1 MENQSSMTG
10 WQELCSSY
18 KSFQLSAAI
27 AIATFAIY
35 SWKFTG
41 CLILI
46 YALSISTNKIFQ
58 KWITWLHDQI
68 DCKRP
73 IWLTRCNKILHHYLL
88 IVVFNF
94 IAHGQ
99 TLPLWLHCIQFMIDL
114 LAGLS
119 GPQHL
124 TFALGQLENLSSFI
138 QIIIMLGSLQ
148 AVI

>member
-18 KSFQLSAAI
+18 KFFQLSAAI

-58 KWITWLHDQI
+58 KWIILITWPTWLQKAYLTDQ
-68 DCKRP
+68 
-73 IWLTRCNKILHHYLL
+73 
-88 IVVFNF
+88 V
-94 IAHGQ
+94 Q
-99 TLPLWLHCIQFMIDL
+99 
-114 LAGLS
+114 
-119 GPQHL
+119 
-124 TFALGQLENLSSFI
+124 
-138 QIIIMLGSLQ
+138 
-148 AVI
+148 